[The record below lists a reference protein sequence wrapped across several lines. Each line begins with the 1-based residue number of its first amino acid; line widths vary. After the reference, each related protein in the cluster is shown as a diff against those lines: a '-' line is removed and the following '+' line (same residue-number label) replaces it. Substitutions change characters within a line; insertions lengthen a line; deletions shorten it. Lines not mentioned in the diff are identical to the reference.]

1 MAAMKSAIP
10 SASRKSMISFL
21 PTHAYAKRCK
31 IYRVQKR
38 DPSNSRGA
46 CGSNDTQTIFS
57 RLDFR
62 ILLYKLLYITLDLIA
77 LSIPTW
83 RKRRRM
89 MLRH

>member
-1 MAAMKSAIP
+1 MQNLP
-10 SASRKSMISFL
+10 SAEARWQIL
-21 PTHAYAKRCK
+21 LTVAVHA
-31 IYRVQKR
+31 V
-38 DPSNSRGA
+38 
-46 CGSNDTQTIFS
+46 SNDTQMIFS

-89 MLRH
+89 ML